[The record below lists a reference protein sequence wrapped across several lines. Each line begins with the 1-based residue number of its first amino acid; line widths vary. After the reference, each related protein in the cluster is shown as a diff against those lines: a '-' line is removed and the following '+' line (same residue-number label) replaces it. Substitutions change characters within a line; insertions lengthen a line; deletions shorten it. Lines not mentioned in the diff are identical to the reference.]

1 LRELIKIFKENPDI
15 DFGRDIST
23 ASILLPNGEREQAYD
38 SGGVMRDILTE
49 FWDDFY
55 EQCTTGTNLKAP
67 CLRHDMET
75 ADWKAVGRVIV
86 LGWIPQ
92 KVLPIRL
99 APNFVN
105 SSLYGMPNDSLR
117 EKFLQFI
124 PGLFQMLLKTW
135 KTSKW
140 TNFSRSYQLMNAKLK
155 LRKIILVP
163 LLIKLHIWKW
173 FKNQLSSGNA
183 FLRC

>member
-15 DFGRDIST
+15 DFGRYIST

-38 SGGVMRDILTE
+38 SGGVMRDMLTE

-67 CLRHDMET
+67 CLRHDMEA
-75 ADWKAVGRVIV
+75 ADWKAVGRVIA
-86 LGWIPQ
+86 LGWIIQ

-105 SSLYGMPNDSLR
+105 SSLNGMANDSIR
-117 EKFLQFI
+117 E
-124 PGLFQMLLKTW
+124 
-135 KTSKW
+135 
-140 TNFSRSYQLMNAKLK
+140 
-155 LRKIILVP
+155 
-163 LLIKLHIWKW
+163 
-173 FKNQLSSGNA
+173 
-183 FLRC
+183 